1 MSNLSSQSMLIV
13 IDLQKAIDDPTRGL
27 RNNANAEDRVAELLA
42 HWRKNAMPILHVKHM
57 STDPNS
63 TYRPGSPGNEF
74 KEVARPATGEEVLEK
89 SSNSAF
95 IRTNLDATLRERGI
109 SEVVIVGVT
118 TNNSVE
124 ATARM
129 ARMAGNLRYRTI
141 VVSDGTYT
149 FGQRDHGG
157 RLHTAEVVHDM
168 SLANREGEYAS
179 VLTTA
184 AVVRMPFG
192 R

>member
-1 MSNLSSQSMLIV
+1 MPNLSSQSLLIV
-13 IDLQKAIDDPTRGL
+13 IDLQKAIDDPTWGL
-27 RNNANAEDRVAELLA
+27 RNNANAEDHVAELLA

-129 ARMAGNLRYRTI
+129 AGNLRYRTI
-141 VVSDGTYT
+141 VVSDATYT

-157 RLHTAEVVHDM
+157 RLHAAEVVHDM
-168 SLANREGEYAS
+168 SLANLDGEYAS

-184 AVVRMPFG
+184 EVVSMQFG
-192 R
+192 H